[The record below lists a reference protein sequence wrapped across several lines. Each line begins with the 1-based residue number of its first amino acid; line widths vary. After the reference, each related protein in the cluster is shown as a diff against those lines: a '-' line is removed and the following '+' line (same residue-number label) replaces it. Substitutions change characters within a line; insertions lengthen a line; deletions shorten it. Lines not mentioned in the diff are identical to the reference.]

1 MYTGKSINVITGK
14 VTDVALTKNEIDAI
28 HAMPEPT
35 PQPRRIDARRLRL
48 ALLQLGLLDDIES
61 AITSLGAA
69 AKIEWEYAISIQ
81 EDNLLCVAITTQL
94 GLDVDAIFT
103 LAGSLL

>member
-1 MYTGKSINVITGK
+1 MYTGKSINVITGE

-48 ALLQLGLLDDIES
+48 ALIQMEILDDVDASIS
-61 AITSLGAA
+61 TLGQVAITN
-69 AKIEWEYAISIQ
+69 WEYADYIQ
-81 EDNLLCVAITTQL
+81 EDNPLCVALTTQL
-94 GLDVDAIFT
+94 SLDVDAIFK
-103 LAGSLL
+103 LADSLD